1 MAAGSFTLYDSAK
14 KDILDGTVDL
24 DTDTIKAILV
34 TSSYTPSA
42 AHDTYS
48 DVSATECADG
58 DYTAQ
63 TLTGTAFT
71 LSAGTVKYDAG
82 DVTYGTAVS
91 ITAKYMILV
100 KQAGGSL
107 VAGDK
112 LVGYVDLDSG
122 GGSVTST
129 SSDYIV
135 RFNANGIFTMA

>member
-48 DVSATECADG
+48 DVSATECADA

-63 TLTGTAFT
+63 TLTATAFT
-71 LSAGTVKYDAG
+71 LTAGTVKYDAA

-100 KQAGGSL
+100 KQAGAGL

-135 RFNANGIFTMA
+135 RFNASGIFTMA